1 MEDFIMNT
9 IAPDLQDGFMVL
21 SDDTD
26 TPWQTGIECVLV
38 RRRNEEEEERAYLS
52 HECRAEAVGD
62 DPFSHPGNYEF
73 VGISTWIGNYILRS
87 GPSLFSFNP
96 IKNFRKKIPEG
107 CYQRTDNKYFIS
119 CNDRNIQYLDFDEV
133 ITFLQQKSQSGYK
146 KLYMELKF
154 RKFGY
159 NYVLYAPCRYINF
172 PNQNYKIRKYLQP
185 ISGYV
190 LYEKHDKFFISYVVS
205 HVANGLTKAIQFKI
219 RDRVDF
225 IETKSNFKM
234 FKLFKVL
241 NKVLFSAF
249 FVTHDFC
256 RTDKINDEEMQCNF
270 FCY

>member
-1 MEDFIMNT
+1 MNT

-21 SDDTD
+21 NEDKNNC
-26 TPWQTGIECVLV
+26 WQTGIECVLV
-38 RRRNEEEEERAYLS
+38 RLKNDEEEERAYLS
-52 HECRAEAVGD
+52 HECRAEQVSD
-62 DPFSHPGNYEF
+62 DPFGHCGNYEF
-73 VGISTWIGNYILRS
+73 VGISTWTGNYTFRS
-87 GPSLFSFNP
+87 GSSLFSFNP

-133 ITFLQQKSQSGYK
+133 ITFLQQKFQSGYK

-154 RKFGY
+154 CQFGY
-159 NYVLYAPCRYINF
+159 KYVLYAPCRYINF
-172 PNQNYKIRKYLQP
+172 PNPNDKIRKYLQP